1 MGKEI
6 REMTKSEKDLQ
17 HYLIVSAELH
27 DIFCR
32 KIQAVG
38 HVGFPDVFLARN
50 GRIVLVELKSPSGK
64 GRLSKKQEKE
74 IERLRNEGVNVYVI
88 DSYERADD
96 VIKNLAD
103 A

>member
-1 MGKEI
+1 MGN
-6 REMTKSEKDLQ
+6 SERNLQ
-17 HYLIVSAELH
+17 RYLIISAELH

-32 KIQAVG
+32 KVQAIG

-64 GRLSKKQEKE
+64 GRLSKKQKKE
-74 IERLRNEGVNVYVI
+74 IERLRNEGINVYVI
-88 DSYERADD
+88 DSYAGVDD

>member
-1 MGKEI
+1 MAN
-6 REMTKSEKDLQ
+6 SEKDLQ
-17 HYLIVSAELH
+17 RYLIAHAESH

-32 KIQAVG
+32 KVQAVG

-74 IERLRNEGVNVYVI
+74 IERLRNEGINVYVI
-88 DSYERADD
+88 DSYAGVDD

>member
-1 MGKEI
+1 MEN
-6 REMTKSEKDLQ
+6 SERNLQ
-17 HYLIVSAELH
+17 RYLIISAELH

-32 KIQAVG
+32 KVQAIG
-38 HVGFPDVFLARN
+38 HVGFPDLFLARN
-50 GRIVLVELKSPSGK
+50 GRIVLVELKSPTGK

-74 IERLRNEGVNVYVI
+74 IERLRNEGINVYVI
-88 DSYERADD
+88 DSYAGVDD

>member
-1 MGKEI
+1 MGS
-6 REMTKSEKDLQ
+6 SERNLQ
-17 HYLIVSAELH
+17 RYLIISAELH

-50 GRIVLVELKSPSGK
+50 GRIVLVELKSPTGK

-74 IERLRNEGVNVYVI
+74 IERLQNAGINVYLI
-88 DSYERADD
+88 DSCAGVDD

>member
-1 MGKEI
+1 MGN
-6 REMTKSEKDLQ
+6 SERNLQ
-17 HYLIVSAELH
+17 RYLIVSAELH

-32 KIQAVG
+32 KVQAIG
-38 HVGFPDVFLARN
+38 HVGFPDMFLARN
-50 GRIVLVELKSPSGK
+50 GRIVLVELKSPTGK

-74 IERLRNEGVNVYVI
+74 IERLRNEGINVYVI
-88 DSYERADD
+88 DSYAGVDD

>member
-1 MGKEI
+1 MEN
-6 REMTKSEKDLQ
+6 SERNLQ
-17 HYLIVSAELH
+17 RYLIISAELH

-32 KIQAVG
+32 KVQAIG
-38 HVGFPDVFLARN
+38 HVGFPDLFLARN

-74 IERLRNEGVNVYVI
+74 IERLRNEGINVYVI
-88 DSYERADD
+88 DSYAGVDD

>member
-1 MGKEI
+1 
-6 REMTKSEKDLQ
+6 MTKSEKNLQ
-17 HYLIVSAELH
+17 RYLIVSAELH

-38 HVGFPDVFLARN
+38 HVGFPDVFLAHR

-64 GRLSKKQEKE
+64 GRLSKKQERE
-74 IERLRNEGVNVYVI
+74 IERLKNVGVTVYVI
-88 DSYERADD
+88 DTFEGADD
-96 VIKNLAD
+96 VITTLTKAH

>member
-1 MGKEI
+1 MGN
-6 REMTKSEKDLQ
+6 SERNLQ
-17 HYLIVSAELH
+17 RYLIVSAELH

-32 KIQAVG
+32 KVQAVG

-50 GRIVLVELKSPSGK
+50 GRIVLVELKSPTGK

-74 IERLRNEGVNVYVI
+74 IERLRNEGINVYVI
-88 DSYERADD
+88 DSYAGADD

-103 A
+103 S

>member
-1 MGKEI
+1 
-6 REMTKSEKDLQ
+6 MTKSEKNLQ
-17 HYLIVSAELH
+17 RYLIISAELH

-32 KIQAVG
+32 KVQAVG

-50 GRIVLVELKSPSGK
+50 GRIVLVELKSPTGK

-74 IERLRNEGVNVYVI
+74 IERLRNEGINVYVI
-88 DSYERADD
+88 DSYAGVDD

>member
-1 MGKEI
+1 MEN
-6 REMTKSEKDLQ
+6 SERNLQ
-17 HYLIVSAELH
+17 RYLIISAELH

-32 KIQAVG
+32 KVQAVG

-50 GRIVLVELKSPSGK
+50 GRIVLVELKSPTGK

-74 IERLRNEGVNVYVI
+74 IERLRNEGINVYVI
-88 DSYERADD
+88 DSYAGVDD

>member
-1 MGKEI
+1 MGN
-6 REMTKSEKDLQ
+6 SEKNLQ
-17 HYLIVSAELH
+17 RYLIVSAELH

-32 KIQAVG
+32 KVQAIG
-38 HVGFPDVFLARN
+38 HVGFPDMFLARN
-50 GRIVLVELKSPSGK
+50 GRIVLVELKSPTGK

-74 IERLRNEGVNVYVI
+74 IERLRNEGINVYVI
-88 DSYERADD
+88 DSYAGVDD

>member
-1 MGKEI
+1 MEN
-6 REMTKSEKDLQ
+6 SERNLQ
-17 HYLIVSAELH
+17 RYLIISAELH

-32 KIQAVG
+32 KVQAIG
-38 HVGFPDVFLARN
+38 HVGFPDMFLARN

-74 IERLRNEGVNVYVI
+74 IERLRNEGINVYVI
-88 DSYERADD
+88 DSYAGVDD

>member
-1 MGKEI
+1 
-6 REMTKSEKDLQ
+6 MTKSEKDLQ

-38 HVGFPDVFLARN
+38 HVGFPDVFLARS
-50 GRIVLVELKSPSGK
+50 GRIVLVELKSPTGR
-64 GRLSKKQEKE
+64 GRLSRKQEKE
-74 IERLRNEGVNVYVI
+74 IERLRNEGINVYIIDTFAEADNVI
-88 DSYERADD
+88 RQ
-96 VIKNLAD
+96 LAD

>member
-1 MGKEI
+1 
-6 REMTKSEKDLQ
+6 MTKSERNLQ
-17 HYLIVSAELH
+17 RYLIISAELH

-32 KIQAVG
+32 KVQAIG

-64 GRLSKKQEKE
+64 GRLSKKQERE
-74 IERLRNEGVNVYVI
+74 IERLKNVGVTVYVI
-88 DSYERADD
+88 DTFEGADD
-96 VIKNLAD
+96 VIRNLAD

>member
-1 MGKEI
+1 MEN
-6 REMTKSEKDLQ
+6 SERNLQ
-17 HYLIVSAELH
+17 RYLIISAELH

-32 KIQAVG
+32 KVQAIG

-74 IERLRNEGVNVYVI
+74 IERLRNEDINVYVI
-88 DSYERADD
+88 DSYAGADD

-103 A
+103 S

>member
-1 MGKEI
+1 
-6 REMTKSEKDLQ
+6 MTKSEKDLQ